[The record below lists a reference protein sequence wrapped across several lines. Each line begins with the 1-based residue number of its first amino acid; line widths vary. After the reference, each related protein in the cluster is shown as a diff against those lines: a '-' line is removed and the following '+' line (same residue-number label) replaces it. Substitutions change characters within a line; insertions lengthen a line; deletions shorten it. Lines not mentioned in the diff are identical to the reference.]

1 MEKII
6 KEKLH
11 NILKEVF
18 EIKEI
23 ADDVSMNT
31 VSGWDSLRH
40 IQLISKIEEEF
51 GVEID
56 FKDTLKMTSLES
68 ITNILEKYVG
78 EK

>member
-1 MEKII
+1 MKTGI

-11 NILKEVF
+11 NIIKEVL
-18 EIKEI
+18 EVSITG
-23 ADDVSMNT
+23 DLSMNT

-40 IQLISKIEEEF
+40 IQLIAKIEEDF
-51 GVEID
+51 DIEID
-56 FKDTLKMTSLES
+56 FKDTLQMISLES